1 MNVFRLAIT
10 IMFTLLVTGVI
21 AQETDPIK
29 FSFSPGE
36 KVSFVQKLTM
46 SKEKDLGNG
55 NKQLDESLST
65 TKFTISRTGAG
76 WEVLV
81 QPQSITM
88 KRDGKSVENPI
99 VKLLSS
105 AVITY
110 SLGPDGNILDVAGY
124 DAFINS
130 IATVVPPEV
139 FSQLSPVLNVDA
151 MKAKEIAEWNGRYG
165 DYLGV
170 EVNVGDT
177 FSATVPFQL
186 PNGAAIEYDVE
197 TSIAAL
203 EPCGAS
209 TCVRIQQ
216 VYDSD
221 ARNAAKMSADMV
233 NDLAQKAAPNAPTVT
248 SDDNSA
254 SISGNISRLIDPNTM
269 LIYGEQLTRTITMAI
284 AIDGAGS
291 NRAVMT
297 ENRNYEYQY

>member
-1 MNVFRLAIT
+1 MNVFRSVV
-10 IMFTLLVTGVI
+10 LLICALVGASVNS
-21 AQETDPIK
+21 QEADAIK
-29 FSFSPGE
+29 FTFAPGE
-36 KVSFVQKLTM
+36 NVSFLQKLSM
-46 SKEKDLGNG
+46 RKEKDLGNG

-65 TKFTISRTGAG
+65 TKFTISQTTAG

-88 KRDGKSVENPI
+88 KRDGEQVENPI

-110 SLGPDGNILDVAGY
+110 SLSPDGNILDVAGY

-170 EVNVGDT
+170 EVNVGDKFT
-177 FSATVPFQL
+177 ATVPFQL
-186 PNGAAIEYDVE
+186 PNGSAIEYEVE
-197 TSIAAL
+197 TNIAAL
-203 EPCGAS
+203 EPCGTG
-209 TCVRIQQ
+209 TCVRIHQ

-233 NDLAQKAAPNAPTVT
+233 NELARKTSPNARTAT
-248 SDDNSA
+248 SDDNA
-254 SISGNISRLIDPNTM
+254 ATISGNISRLIDPNTM
-269 LIYGEQLTRTITMAI
+269 LIYGEKLTRTISMAV
-284 AIDGAGS
+284 AIDGEGS
-291 NRAVMT
+291 NKVVMT
-297 ENRNYEYQY
+297 ENRNYEYEY